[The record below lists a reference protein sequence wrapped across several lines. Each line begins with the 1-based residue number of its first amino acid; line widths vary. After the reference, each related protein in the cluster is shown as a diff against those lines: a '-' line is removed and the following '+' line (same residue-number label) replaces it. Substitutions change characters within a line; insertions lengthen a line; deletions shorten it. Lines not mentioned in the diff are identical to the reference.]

1 MTMHPDDR
9 QQPARLNVR
18 LDDKL
23 RSRIEAA
30 AQASRRSMNAEIC
43 HRIEQAFI
51 EQPPRGDPGVI
62 RGPFINSI
70 SRRPAKKMPGR
81 TDMRTRQKEVTRGR
95 YTIGADPQ

>member
-1 MTMHPDDR
+1 MHPDDR

-51 EQPPRGDPGVI
+51 ART
-62 RGPFINSI
+62 NSI

-95 YTIGADPQ
+95 YTIGADLQ

>member
-1 MTMHPDDR
+1 MIRGRIPECHHGTDGMTMHPDDR

-30 AQASRRSMNAEIC
+30 AHASRRSMNAEIY

-51 EQPPRGDPGVI
+51 QQ
-62 RGPFINSI
+62 
-70 SRRPAKKMPGR
+70 RPDEA
-81 TDMRTRQKEVTRGR
+81 T
-95 YTIGADPQ
+95 A

>member
-1 MTMHPDDR
+1 MTMADDR

-51 EQPPRGDPGVI
+51 EQRLDE
-62 RGPFINSI
+62 
-70 SRRPAKKMPGR
+70 A
-81 TDMRTRQKEVTRGR
+81 T
-95 YTIGADPQ
+95 A

>member
-9 QQPARLNVR
+9 QPPARLNVR

-43 HRIEQAFI
+43 HRIE
-51 EQPPRGDPGVI
+51 RHSSSSDPT
-62 RGPFINSI
+62 
-70 SRRPAKKMPGR
+70 RRRHDNRP
-81 TDMRTRQKEVTRGR
+81 
-95 YTIGADPQ
+95 

>member
-9 QQPARLNVR
+9 QPPARLNVR

-23 RSRIEAA
+23 RSRIKAA

-51 EQPPRGDPGVI
+51 EQ
-62 RGPFINSI
+62 
-70 SRRPAKKMPGR
+70 RPDEIEAR
-81 TDMRTRQKEVTRGR
+81 
-95 YTIGADPQ
+95 A

>member
-9 QQPARLNVR
+9 QRPARLNVR

-23 RSRIEAA
+23 RSRIETA

-51 EQPPRGDPGVI
+51 QQ
-62 RGPFINSI
+62 
-70 SRRPAKKMPGR
+70 RPDEA
-81 TDMRTRQKEVTRGR
+81 T
-95 YTIGADPQ
+95 A

>member
-9 QQPARLNVR
+9 QQPARLNLR

-51 EQPPRGDPGVI
+51 EQRPEETRGDSRPFHQFDKPAPGKENA
-62 RGPFINSI
+62 GPH
-70 SRRPAKKMPGR
+70 
-81 TDMRTRQKEVTRGR
+81 
-95 YTIGADPQ
+95 

>member
-1 MTMHPDDR
+1 MVVSQSATTALDGMTMHPDDR
-9 QQPARLNVR
+9 QRPARLNVR

-51 EQPPRGDPGVI
+51 EQ
-62 RGPFINSI
+62 
-70 SRRPAKKMPGR
+70 RPDEA
-81 TDMRTRQKEVTRGR
+81 T
-95 YTIGADPQ
+95 A